1 MITILILQLHQ
12 CKWFRTQIL
21 LNILILNTITL
32 HEQLLQTFISLNLFF
47 HAIENQLFQTLI
59 QMLNPEA
66 ATQLPDWTKF
76 HELLNQAYDATLKN
90 LLTDWELFIKISLAV
105 DDWSSSNKLSFLG
118 MNCYY
123 IDKNRKYQKR
133 LVEFKSLFDSH
144 DDQNLKETVKRVI
157 LQNNL
162 KSHLLAII
170 TDNASNN
177 STMWKEIADELN

>member
-12 CKWFRTQIL
+12 CKQPRTQTL
-21 LNILILNTITL
+21 LNILVLNTTTL

-47 HAIENQLFQTLI
+47 HAIENQPFQTLI

-66 ATQLPDWTKF
+66 ATQLSGRTKF
-76 HELLNQAYDATLKN
+76 RELLNQTYDATLKN
-90 LLTDWELFIKISLAV
+90 LLTDQELSTKVSLAV
-105 DDWSSSNKLSFLG
+105 DGWSSSNKLSFLG

-123 IDKNRKYQKR
+123 IDKNWKYQER
-133 LVEFKSLFDSH
+133 LVEFESLFDSH
-144 DDQNLKETVKRVI
+144 DDQNLKETVKRII

-162 KSHLLAII
+162 KSHFLAII

-177 STMWKEIADELN
+177 STM